1 MRILLKTLACLT
13 KENQSKVD
21 FSNFIARRYYSF
33 KSKWNIVNII
43 SRSASFVLVVAVC
56 AFFVV
61 LSVFSGLKIF
71 GANYSKAFDPDIKV
85 FSKESKHFY
94 FDVSLSERL
103 INTRNIAFFSKL
115 VEDKVLVKN
124 NENSGFAYLN
134 GVGEQYNSIFDIEKI
149 INVGRWINHLPSNN
163 EAVVSHA
170 LADELGLGLYNYG
183 GGLTVLIPSRKAGNN
198 PLQKPFYSSFY
209 MVSGVFGSS
218 EAADQKNIFVP
229 LASAQNLLGLDHD
242 KISAIAIKIV
252 NPKDNKSTIKSL
264 QEIFGNDF
272 SVKSREELNETYYKM
287 LNAEGLILNLVLG
300 LILIVAM
307 FNTVGAVIILII
319 EKQKNIKTLYKLG
332 ANKTQVS
339 SVFFKHGLF
348 LSFSGGSLGLILGCL
363 IVFIQE
369 QFGIIFLS
377 GTSIPYP
384 VVFDISNFGIVIGWM
399 VLVGTGGALLSLLAL
414 KKVKL

>member
-1 MRILLKTLACLT
+1 M
-13 KENQSKVD
+13 S
-21 FSNFIARRYYSF
+21 FSNFISRRYYSF

-71 GANYSKAFDPDIKV
+71 GANYSKAFDPDIKI

-94 FDVSLSERL
+94 FDAALSEQL
-103 INTRNIAFFSKL
+103 INSPNIAFFSKL
-115 VEDKVLVKN
+115 VEEKVLVKN
-124 NENSGFAYLN
+124 NENNSFAYLN
-134 GVGEQYNSIFDIEKI
+134 GVESQYNSIFDIEKI
-149 INVGRWINHLPSNN
+149 ITVGRWMDHLPNNN

-170 LADELGLGLYNYG
+170 LADELSLGLYNYG
-183 GGLTVLIPSRKAGNN
+183 GGLTVLIPSRKTGNALLKN
-198 PLQKPFYSSFY
+198 PFYSSFY

-229 LASAQNLLGLDHD
+229 LASAQSLLGLDQNKVSSIVIKLTD
-242 KISAIAIKIV
+242 PNDTKNAIKNIQ
-252 NPKDNKSTIKSL
+252 N
-264 QEIFGNDF
+264 IFGDDF

-287 LNAEGLILNLVLG
+287 LNAEELILNLVLG
-300 LILIVAM
+300 LILVVAM

-319 EKQKNIKTLYKLG
+319 EKQKDIKTFYKIG
-332 ANKTQVS
+332 ANKAQVS
-339 SVFFKHGLF
+339 SVFFKHGLY
-348 LSFSGGSLGLILGCL
+348 LSFSGGCLGLVLGCL
-363 IVFIQE
+363 IVFVQE
-369 QFGIIFLS
+369 RFGIVSLS

-399 VLVGTGGALLSLLAL
+399 ALVGTGGALLSLLAL

>member
-1 MRILLKTLACLT
+1 MGG
-13 KENQSKVD
+13 V
-21 FSNFIARRYYSF
+21 SNFIARRYYRF

-71 GANYSKAFDPDIKV
+71 GANYSKAFDPDIKISSKTSKHFDFANSLSEQLKNVPNVVV
-85 FSKESKHFY
+85 FSK
-94 FDVSLSERL
+94 LL
-103 INTRNIAFFSKL
+103 
-115 VEDKVLVKN
+115 EDRVLVKN
-124 NENSGFAYLN
+124 QENSDFASLK
-134 GVGEQYNSIFDIEKI
+134 GVSEQYNSVFDIEKI
-149 INVGRWINHLPSNN
+149 ITVGRWISSVPDSN

-170 LADELGLGLYNYG
+170 LADRLSLGLYNYG
-183 GGLTVLIPSRKAGNN
+183 GGLTVLIPSTKQGNN
-198 PLQKPFYSSFY
+198 ILQKPFYSSFY

-229 LASAQNLLGLDHD
+229 FASAQKLLRLDD
-242 KISAIAIKIV
+242 GKISAIAIKV
-252 NPKDNKSTIKSL
+252 ANPSDSKNTIKQL
-264 QEIFGNDF
+264 QKIFGDNF
-272 SVKSREELNETYYKM
+272 YVKSREELNETYYKM

-319 EKQKNIKTLYKLG
+319 EKQKDIKTLYKIG

-339 SVFFKHGLF
+339 SVFFKHGLY
-348 LSFSGGSLGLILGCL
+348 LSFSGGALGLLLGCL
-363 IVFIQE
+363 IVFVQE

-384 VVFDISNFGIVIGWM
+384 VVFDINNFGIVIGWM
-399 VLVGTGGALLSLLAL
+399 LVVGIGGALLSLLAL

>member
-1 MRILLKTLACLT
+1 MG
-13 KENQSKVD
+13 V
-21 FSNFIARRYYSF
+21 SNFIARRYYRF

-71 GANYSKAFDPDIKV
+71 GANYSKAFDPDIKISSKTSKHFDSSASLSEQLKNVPNVVV
-85 FSKESKHFY
+85 FSK
-94 FDVSLSERL
+94 L
-103 INTRNIAFFSKL
+103 I
-115 VEDKVLVKN
+115 EDKVLVKN
-124 NENSGFAYLN
+124 LENSEFASLN
-134 GVGEQYNSIFDIEKI
+134 GVSEQYNSVFDIEKI
-149 INVGRWINHLPSNN
+149 ITVGRWISSVPDSN

-170 LADELGLGLYNYG
+170 LADRLSLGLYNYG
-183 GGLTVLIPSRKAGNN
+183 GGLTILIPSTKQGNN
-198 PLQKPFYSSFY
+198 ILQKPFYSSFY

-229 LASAQNLLGLDHD
+229 FASAQKLLRLDD
-242 KISAIAIKIV
+242 GKISAVAIEV
-252 NPKDNKSTIKSL
+252 ANPSDSKNTIKQL
-264 QEIFGNDF
+264 QKIFGDNF
-272 SVKSREELNETYYKM
+272 YVKSREELNETYYKM

-319 EKQKNIKTLYKLG
+319 EKQKDIKTLYKIG

-339 SVFFKHGLF
+339 SVFFKHGLY
-348 LSFSGGSLGLILGCL
+348 LSFSGGALGLLLGCL
-363 IVFIQE
+363 IVFVQE

-399 VLVGTGGALLSLLAL
+399 LVVGIGGALLSLLAL

>member
-1 MRILLKTLACLT
+1 MG
-13 KENQSKVD
+13 

-61 LSVFSGLKIF
+61 LSVFSGLKVF
-71 GANYSKAFDPDIKV
+71 GANYSKAFDPDVKV
-85 FSKESKHFY
+85 FSKDSKHFY
-94 FDVSLSERL
+94 FNSKLSEQL
-103 INTRNIAFFSKL
+103 TKDPNIAFFSKL
-115 VEDKVLVKN
+115 VEEKVLVKN

-134 GVGEQYNSIFDIEKI
+134 GVEEQYSSVFDIEKTI
-149 INVGRWINHLPSNN
+149 SVGRWLSPLPGNN

-170 LADELGLGLYNYG
+170 LADELSLGLYNYG
-183 GGLTVLIPSRKAGNN
+183 GGLTVLIPSRKTGNSL
-198 PLQKPFYSSFY
+198 LQNPFYSSLY

-218 EAADQKNIFVP
+218 ETVDQKNIFVP
-229 LASAQNLLGLDHD
+229 LASAQNLLGLDHNQV
-242 KISAIAIKIV
+242 SAIAIRLADL
-252 NPKDNKSTIKSL
+252 NDNKNTIKAI
-264 QEIFGNDF
+264 QAIFGDDF

-319 EKQKNIKTLYKLG
+319 EKQKDIKTLYKIG
-332 ANKTQVS
+332 ANRAQVS
-339 SVFFKHGLF
+339 NVFFKHGLY
-348 LSFSGGSLGLILGCL
+348 LSFSGGSIGLLLGCL
-363 IVFIQE
+363 IVFLQE
-369 QFGIIFLS
+369 RFGIISLS

-384 VVFDISNFGIVIGWM
+384 VVFDIKNFGVVVGWM

-414 KKVKL
+414 KKIKL

>member
-1 MRILLKTLACLT
+1 MGG
-13 KENQSKVD
+13 V
-21 FSNFIARRYYSF
+21 SNFIARRYYRF

-71 GANYSKAFDPDIKV
+71 GANYSKAFDPDIKISSKTSKHFDFANSLSEQLKNVPNVVV
-85 FSKESKHFY
+85 FSK
-94 FDVSLSERL
+94 LL
-103 INTRNIAFFSKL
+103 
-115 VEDKVLVKN
+115 EDRVLVKN
-124 NENSGFAYLN
+124 QENSDFASLK
-134 GVGEQYNSIFDIEKI
+134 GVSEQYNSVFDIEKI
-149 INVGRWINHLPSNN
+149 ITVGRWISSVPDSN

-170 LADELGLGLYNYG
+170 LADRLSLGLYNYG
-183 GGLTVLIPSRKAGNN
+183 GGLTILIPSTKQGNN
-198 PLQKPFYSSFY
+198 ILQKPFYSSFY
-209 MVSGVFGSS
+209 LVSGVFGSS
-218 EAADQKNIFVP
+218 EAADQKNVFVP
-229 LASAQNLLGLDHD
+229 FASAQKLLRLDD
-242 KISAIAIKIV
+242 GKISAIAIKV
-252 NPKDNKSTIKSL
+252 ANPSDSKNTIKQL
-264 QEIFGNDF
+264 QKIFGDNF
-272 SVKSREELNETYYKM
+272 YVKSREELNETYYKM

-319 EKQKNIKTLYKLG
+319 EKQKDIKTLYKIG

-339 SVFFKHGLF
+339 SVFFKHGLY
-348 LSFSGGSLGLILGCL
+348 LSFSGGALGLLLGCL
-363 IVFIQE
+363 IVFVQE

-384 VVFDISNFGIVIGWM
+384 VVFDINNFGIVIGWM
-399 VLVGTGGALLSLLAL
+399 LVVGIGGALLSLLAL

>member
-1 MRILLKTLACLT
+1 MG
-13 KENQSKVD
+13 

-61 LSVFSGLKIF
+61 LSVFSGLKVF
-71 GANYSKAFDPDIKV
+71 GANYSKAFDPDVKV
-85 FSKESKHFY
+85 FSKDSKHFY
-94 FDVSLSERL
+94 FNSKLSEQL
-103 INTRNIAFFSKL
+103 TKDPNIAFFSKL
-115 VEDKVLVKN
+115 VEEKVLVKN

-134 GVGEQYNSIFDIEKI
+134 GVEEQYSSVFDIEKI
-149 INVGRWINHLPSNN
+149 IPVGRWLNHLPNNN
-163 EAVVSHA
+163 ETVVSHA
-170 LADELGLGLYNYG
+170 LADELSLGLYNYG
-183 GGLTVLIPSRKAGNN
+183 GGLTVLIPSRKTGNSL
-198 PLQKPFYSSFY
+198 LQNPFYSSLY

-218 EAADQKNIFVP
+218 ETVDQKNIFVP
-229 LASAQNLLGLDHD
+229 LASAQNLLGLDHNQV
-242 KISAIAIKIV
+242 SAIAIRLADL
-252 NPKDNKSTIKSL
+252 NDNKNTIKAI
-264 QEIFGNDF
+264 QAIFGDDF

-319 EKQKNIKTLYKLG
+319 EKQKDIKTLYKIG

-339 SVFFKHGLF
+339 NVFFKHGLY
-348 LSFSGGSLGLILGCL
+348 LSFSGGSIGLLLGCL
-363 IVFIQE
+363 IVYLQE
-369 QFGIIFLS
+369 QFGILSLS

-384 VVFDISNFGIVIGWM
+384 VVFDINNFGVVVGWM

-414 KKVKL
+414 KKIKL

>member
-1 MRILLKTLACLT
+1 MG
-13 KENQSKVD
+13 V
-21 FSNFIARRYYSF
+21 SNFIARRYYRF

-71 GANYSKAFDPDIKV
+71 GANYSKAFDPDIKIS
-85 FSKESKHFY
+85 SKTSKHFD
-94 FDVSLSERL
+94 FSASLSEQL
-103 INTRNIAFFSKL
+103 KNVPNVVFFSKL
-115 VEDKVLVKN
+115 IEDKVLVKN
-124 NENSGFAYLN
+124 LENSEFASLN
-134 GVGEQYNSIFDIEKI
+134 GVSEQYNSVFDIEKI
-149 INVGRWINHLPSNN
+149 ITVGRWISSVPDSN

-170 LADELGLGLYNYG
+170 LADRLSLGLYNYG
-183 GGLTVLIPSRKAGNN
+183 GGLTILIPSTKQGNN
-198 PLQKPFYSSFY
+198 ILQKPFYSSFY

-218 EAADQKNIFVP
+218 EAADQKNVFVP
-229 LASAQNLLGLDHD
+229 FASAQKLLRIDDG
-242 KISAIAIKIV
+242 KISAVAIKV
-252 NPKDNKSTIKSL
+252 ANPSDSKNTIKQL
-264 QEIFGNDF
+264 QKIFGDNF
-272 SVKSREELNETYYKM
+272 YVKSREELNETYYKM

-319 EKQKNIKTLYKLG
+319 EKQKDIKTLYKIG

-339 SVFFKHGLF
+339 SVFFKHGLY
-348 LSFSGGSLGLILGCL
+348 LSFSGGALGLLLGCL
-363 IVFIQE
+363 IVFVQE

-399 VLVGTGGALLSLLAL
+399 LVVGIGGALLSLLAL

>member
-1 MRILLKTLACLT
+1 V
-13 KENQSKVD
+13 S
-21 FSNFIARRYYSF
+21 FSNFISRRYYSF

-71 GANYSKAFDPDIKV
+71 GANYSKAFDPDIKI

-94 FDVSLSERL
+94 FDAALSEQL
-103 INTRNIAFFSKL
+103 INSPNIAFFSKL
-115 VEDKVLVKN
+115 VEEKVLVKN
-124 NENSGFAYLN
+124 NENNSFAYLN
-134 GVGEQYNSIFDIEKI
+134 GVESQYNSIFDIEKTI
-149 INVGRWINHLPSNN
+149 TVGRWMDHLPNNN

-170 LADELGLGLYNYG
+170 LADELSLGLYNYG
-183 GGLTVLIPSRKAGNN
+183 GGLTVLIPSRKTGNA
-198 PLQKPFYSSFY
+198 LLKKPFYSSFY

-229 LASAQNLLGLDHD
+229 LASAQSLLGLAHN
-242 KISAIAIKIV
+242 KVSAIVIKLADPNDTKNAIKNIQ
-252 NPKDNKSTIKSL
+252 N
-264 QEIFGNDF
+264 IFGDDF

-287 LNAEGLILNLVLG
+287 LNAEELILNLVLG
-300 LILIVAM
+300 LILVVAM

-319 EKQKNIKTLYKLG
+319 EKQKDIKTFYKIG
-332 ANKTQVS
+332 ANKAQVS
-339 SVFFKHGLF
+339 SVFFKHGLY
-348 LSFSGGSLGLILGCL
+348 LSFSGGCLGLVLGCL
-363 IVFIQE
+363 IVFVQE
-369 QFGIIFLS
+369 RFGIVSLS

-399 VLVGTGGALLSLLAL
+399 ALVGTGGALLSLLAL

>member
-1 MRILLKTLACLT
+1 MGG
-13 KENQSKVD
+13 V
-21 FSNFIARRYYSF
+21 SNFIARRYYRF

-71 GANYSKAFDPDIKV
+71 GANYSKAFDPDIKISSKTSKHFDFANSLSEQLKNVPNVVV
-85 FSKESKHFY
+85 FSK
-94 FDVSLSERL
+94 LL
-103 INTRNIAFFSKL
+103 
-115 VEDKVLVKN
+115 EDRVLVKN
-124 NENSGFAYLN
+124 QENSDFASLK
-134 GVGEQYNSIFDIEKI
+134 GVSEQYNSVFDIEKI
-149 INVGRWINHLPSNN
+149 ITVGRWISSVPDSN

-170 LADELGLGLYNYG
+170 LADRLSLGLYNYG
-183 GGLTVLIPSRKAGNN
+183 GGLTVLIPSTKQGNN
-198 PLQKPFYSSFY
+198 ILQKPFYSSFY
-209 MVSGVFGSS
+209 LVSGVFGSS
-218 EAADQKNIFVP
+218 EAADQKNVFVP
-229 LASAQNLLGLDHD
+229 FASAQKLLRLDD
-242 KISAIAIKIV
+242 GKISAIAIKV
-252 NPKDNKSTIKSL
+252 ANPSDSKNTIKQL
-264 QEIFGNDF
+264 QKIFGDNF
-272 SVKSREELNETYYKM
+272 YVKSREELNETYYKM

-319 EKQKNIKTLYKLG
+319 EKQKDIKTLYKIG

-339 SVFFKHGLF
+339 SVFFKHGLY
-348 LSFSGGSLGLILGCL
+348 LSFSGGALGLLLGCL
-363 IVFIQE
+363 IVFVQE

-384 VVFDISNFGIVIGWM
+384 VVFDINNFGIVIGWM
-399 VLVGTGGALLSLLAL
+399 LVVGIGGALLSLLAL

>member
-1 MRILLKTLACLT
+1 MG
-13 KENQSKVD
+13 V
-21 FSNFIARRYYSF
+21 SNFIARRYYRF

-71 GANYSKAFDPDIKV
+71 GANYSKAFDPDIKISSKTSKHFDFANSLSEQLKNVPNVVV
-85 FSKESKHFY
+85 FSK
-94 FDVSLSERL
+94 LL
-103 INTRNIAFFSKL
+103 
-115 VEDKVLVKN
+115 EDKVLVKN
-124 NENSGFAYLN
+124 QENSDFASLK
-134 GVGEQYNSIFDIEKI
+134 GVSEQYNSVFDIEKI
-149 INVGRWINHLPSNN
+149 ITVGRWISSVPDSN

-170 LADELGLGLYNYG
+170 LADRLSLGLYNYG
-183 GGLTVLIPSRKAGNN
+183 GGLTILIPSTKQGNN
-198 PLQKPFYSSFY
+198 ILQKPFYSSFY
-209 MVSGVFGSS
+209 LVSGVFGSS

-229 LASAQNLLGLDHD
+229 FASAQKLLRLDD
-242 KISAIAIKIV
+242 GKISAVAIKV
-252 NPKDNKSTIKSL
+252 ANPSDSKNTIKQL
-264 QEIFGNDF
+264 QKIFGDNF
-272 SVKSREELNETYYKM
+272 YVKSREELNETYYKM

-319 EKQKNIKTLYKLG
+319 EKQKDIKTLYKIG

-339 SVFFKHGLF
+339 SVFFKHGLY
-348 LSFSGGSLGLILGCL
+348 LSFSGGALGLLLGCL
-363 IVFIQE
+363 IVFVQE

-399 VLVGTGGALLSLLAL
+399 LVVGIGGALLSLLAL

>member
-1 MRILLKTLACLT
+1 MG
-13 KENQSKVD
+13 V
-21 FSNFIARRYYSF
+21 SNFIARRYYRF

-71 GANYSKAFDPDIKV
+71 GANYSKAFDPDIKISSKTSKHFDFANSLSEQLKNVPNVVV
-85 FSKESKHFY
+85 FSK
-94 FDVSLSERL
+94 LL
-103 INTRNIAFFSKL
+103 
-115 VEDKVLVKN
+115 EDRVLVKN
-124 NENSGFAYLN
+124 QENSDFASLK
-134 GVGEQYNSIFDIEKI
+134 GVSEQYNSVFDIEKI
-149 INVGRWINHLPSNN
+149 ITVGRWISSVPDSN

-170 LADELGLGLYNYG
+170 LADRLSLGLYNYG
-183 GGLTVLIPSRKAGNN
+183 GGLTILIPSTKQGNN
-198 PLQKPFYSSFY
+198 ILQKPFYSSFY

-229 LASAQNLLGLDHD
+229 FASAQKLLRLDD
-242 KISAIAIKIV
+242 GKISAVAIKV
-252 NPKDNKSTIKSL
+252 ANPSDSKNTIKQL
-264 QEIFGNDF
+264 QKIFGDNF
-272 SVKSREELNETYYKM
+272 YVKSREELNETYYKM
-287 LNAEGLILNLVLG
+287 LNAEGLMLNLVRG

-307 FNTVGAVIILII
+307 YNTVRAVIILII
-319 EKQKNIKTLYKLG
+319 EKQKDIKTLYKIG

-339 SVFFKHGLF
+339 SVFFKHGLY
-348 LSFSGGSLGLILGCL
+348 LSFSGGALGLLLGCL
-363 IVFIQE
+363 IVFVQE

-399 VLVGTGGALLSLLAL
+399 LVVGIGGALLSLLAL

>member
-1 MRILLKTLACLT
+1 MG
-13 KENQSKVD
+13 V
-21 FSNFIARRYYSF
+21 SNFIARRYYRF

-71 GANYSKAFDPDIKV
+71 GANYSKAFDPDIKISSKTSKHFDFANSLSEQLKNVPNVVV
-85 FSKESKHFY
+85 FSK
-94 FDVSLSERL
+94 L
-103 INTRNIAFFSKL
+103 I
-115 VEDKVLVKN
+115 EDKVLVKN
-124 NENSGFAYLN
+124 LENSEFASLN
-134 GVGEQYNSIFDIEKI
+134 GVSEQYNSVFDIEKI
-149 INVGRWINHLPSNN
+149 ITVGRWISSVPDSN

-170 LADELGLGLYNYG
+170 LADRLSLGLYNYG
-183 GGLTVLIPSRKAGNN
+183 GGLTILIPSTKQGNN
-198 PLQKPFYSSFY
+198 ILQKPFYSSFY

-229 LASAQNLLGLDHD
+229 FASAQKLLRLDD
-242 KISAIAIKIV
+242 GKISAVAIKV
-252 NPKDNKSTIKSL
+252 ANPSDSKNTIKQL
-264 QEIFGNDF
+264 QKIFGDNF
-272 SVKSREELNETYYKM
+272 YVKSREELNETYYKM

-319 EKQKNIKTLYKLG
+319 EKQKDIKTLYKIG

-339 SVFFKHGLF
+339 SVFFKHGLY
-348 LSFSGGSLGLILGCL
+348 LSFSGGALGLLLGCL
-363 IVFIQE
+363 IVFVQE

-399 VLVGTGGALLSLLAL
+399 LVVGIGGALLSLLAL

>member
-1 MRILLKTLACLT
+1 MG
-13 KENQSKVD
+13 

-61 LSVFSGLKIF
+61 LSVFSGLKVF
-71 GANYSKAFDPDIKV
+71 GANYSKAFDPDVKV
-85 FSKESKHFY
+85 FSKDSKHFY
-94 FDVSLSERL
+94 FNSKLSEQL
-103 INTRNIAFFSKL
+103 TKDPNIAFFSKL
-115 VEDKVLVKN
+115 VEEKVLVKN

-134 GVGEQYNSIFDIEKI
+134 GVEEQYSSVFDIEKI
-149 INVGRWINHLPSNN
+149 ITVGRWLNHLPNNN
-163 EAVVSHA
+163 ETVVSHA
-170 LADELGLGLYNYG
+170 LADELSLGLYNYG
-183 GGLTVLIPSRKAGNN
+183 GGLTVLIPSRKTGNSL
-198 PLQKPFYSSFY
+198 LQNPFYSSLY

-218 EAADQKNIFVP
+218 ETVDQKNIFVP
-229 LASAQNLLGLDHD
+229 LASAQNLLGLDHNQV
-242 KISAIAIKIV
+242 SAIAIRLADL
-252 NPKDNKSTIKSL
+252 NDNKNTIKAI
-264 QEIFGNDF
+264 QAIFGDDF

-319 EKQKNIKTLYKLG
+319 EKQKDIKTLYKIG
-332 ANKTQVS
+332 ANRAQVS
-339 SVFFKHGLF
+339 NVFFKHGVY
-348 LSFSGGSLGLILGCL
+348 LSFSGGSLGLLFGCL
-363 IVFIQE
+363 IVFLQE
-369 QFGIIFLS
+369 QFGIISLS

-384 VVFDISNFGIVIGWM
+384 VVFDINNFGIVIGWM

-414 KKVKL
+414 KKIKL